1 MTTLLDEKILAISGA
16 FDAAEIPHAFGGA
29 LALAYWA
36 TPRATLDIDVNVFA
50 ASEQSERVL
59 SVLAALGVD
68 APSAAERRNLA
79 ERGQL
84 RCRWEHVPIDLFFA
98 YDPLHARCRE
108 RALRVPFGAG
118 ASIPILS
125 AEDLAIFKGLFDRE
139 KDWRDLSEL
148 LFALGGEFDASYALD
163 WLRRILAPKDG
174 RLARFEALLHG
185 GDEIL
190 TS

>member
-1 MTTLLDEKILAISGA
+1 VAALLDDKILAISAA

-36 TPRATLDIDVNVFA
+36 TPRATIDIDVNVFA
-50 ASEQSERVL
+50 ASEQAERVL
-59 SVLAALGVD
+59 GVLAALGVD
-68 APSAAERRNLA
+68 APSGAERRQLA

-98 YDPLHARCRE
+98 YDPLHASCRE

-125 AEDLAIFKGLFDRE
+125 AEDLAIFKVLFDRA

-163 WLRRILAPKDG
+163 WLRRILAPGDE

-185 GDEIL
+185 A
-190 TS
+190 SA